1 MYCLER
7 LNHHLK
13 YLQMKNILNKLNIY
27 PSLSMLYNKKIRYDD
42 SDDLFKYYEN
52 RQLIYNN
59 VVNGF
64 KSFNTI
70 AEEEEEGL
78 LIYNIKNYESY
89 YYDEFDLERLLNTII
104 NALKI

>member
-1 MYCLER
+1 
-7 LNHHLK
+7 
-13 YLQMKNILNKLNIY
+13 
-27 PSLSMLYNKKIRYDD
+27 MLYNKKIRYDD